1 MVDMD
6 VRGRTVLVTGGSAGI
21 GLAFAHEFAA
31 HGFDVILAA
40 RREELLRKAARE
52 LHGRHGVRAEYIV
65 ADLAR
70 PEAPERIITEVTR
83 RGHVV
88 DALVNNAG
96 YGVPGDLRGQTW
108 QRHADFI
115 QVLVTA
121 VVHLTYLVEPG
132 MVQRG
137 YGRILNV
144 ASLAGIAPPTAGH
157 TLYSAAK
164 AFVMRFSESLALEH
178 VHDGIH
184 VTAVCPG
191 FTRSEFHDVV
201 GNRELMNG
209 LPRML
214 WMDAEAV
221 AREGYAALMQGRS
234 VVVTGLVNRALATG
248 MKVLPSKLS
257 QRLMRGPARRFRIRS
272 PR

>member
-1 MVDMD
+1 MAEMD
-6 VRGRTVLVTGGSAGI
+6 VRGRTALITGGSAGI

-31 HGFDVILAA
+31 HGFDVVLVA
-40 RREELLRKAARE
+40 RREGLLRNATEQLR
-52 LHGRHGVRAEYIV
+52 GRHDVRAQYII

-70 PEAPERIITEVTR
+70 PESPERLIDEVTR
-83 RGHVV
+83 RGLIV

-96 YGVPGDLRGQTW
+96 YGVPGDLRRQPW

-132 MVQRG
+132 MVERG

-164 AFVMRFSESLALEH
+164 AFVMRFSESLSLEH
-178 VHDGIH
+178 VNDGVH

-201 GNRELMNG
+201 GNRQLMNG
-209 LPRML
+209 LPRVL

-221 AREGYAALMQGRS
+221 AREGYAALMQGRAT
-234 VVVTGLVNRALATG
+234 VVTGLVNRALATG

-257 QRLMRGPARRFRIRS
+257 QRLMRGPARKFRIRS

>member
-1 MVDMD
+1 MVEMD
-6 VRGRTVLVTGGSAGI
+6 VRGRTALITGSSAGI

-31 HGFDVILAA
+31 HGFDVILVA
-40 RREELLRKAARE
+40 RREGLLRKAAEE
-52 LHGRHGVRAEYIV
+52 LHSRYGVRAEYVV

-70 PEAPERIITEVTR
+70 PESPERIVDEVTR
-83 RGHVV
+83 RGFVI

-96 YGVPGDLRGQTW
+96 YGVPGDLRGQPW
-108 QRHADFI
+108 QRHSDFI

-132 MVQRG
+132 MVERG

-164 AFVMRFSESLALEH
+164 AFVMRFSQSLSLEH
-178 VHDGIH
+178 VNDGVQ

-234 VVVTGLVNRALATG
+234 TVVTGLVNRALATG
-248 MKVLPSKLS
+248 MKVLPTKLS

>member
-1 MVDMD
+1 MD
-6 VRGRTVLVTGGSAGI
+6 GHGRTALITGGSTGI

-31 HGFDVILAA
+31 HGFDIVLVA
-40 RREELLRKAARE
+40 RREELLREAAE
-52 LHGRHGVRAEYIV
+52 QLCGRHHIRAEYIT

-70 PEAPERIITEVTR
+70 RESPERIIDEVIR
-83 RGHVV
+83 RGYVV

-96 YGVPGDLRGQTW
+96 YGVPGDLRRQPW

-115 QVLVTA
+115 EVLVTA

-132 MVQRG
+132 MVERG

-144 ASLAGIAPPTAGH
+144 ASLAGLTPATAGH
-157 TLYSAAK
+157 TLYAAAK
-164 AFVMRFSESLALEH
+164 AFVIRFSESLALEH
-178 VHDGIH
+178 VDDGVH

-209 LPRML
+209 LPRVL
-214 WMDAEAV
+214 WMGAEAV
-221 AREGYAALMQGRS
+221 AREGYTALMQGRS
-234 VVVTGLVNRALATG
+234 KVVTGLVNRALATG
-248 MKVLPSKLS
+248 MSVLPTKLS
-257 QRLMRGPARRFRIRS
+257 QRLMRGPARKFRIRS